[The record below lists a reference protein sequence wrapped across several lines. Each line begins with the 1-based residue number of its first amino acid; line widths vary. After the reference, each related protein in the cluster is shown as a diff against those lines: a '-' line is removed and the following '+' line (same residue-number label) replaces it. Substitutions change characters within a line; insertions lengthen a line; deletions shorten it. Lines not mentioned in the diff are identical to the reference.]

1 MDQLLSEML
10 LFNLFSKVQIKIHLS
25 LLITQ
30 GIALAS
36 PFSKLM
42 EWCTILIYAEYLI
55 SSNLQFGLSTSMCTG
70 LLKIVAGEYI
80 CRGSKVHCCLVDASK
95 AFDSR
100 SHSPISKTDEEY
112 ANIYNQISD

>member
-1 MDQLLSEML
+1 MDMYQLLSEML
-10 LFNLFSKVQIKIHLS
+10 LFNLFSKVRIKIHLS

-36 PFSKLM
+36 PFSNLM
-42 EWCTILIYAEYLI
+42 EWCTILMYVEYP
-55 SSNLQFGLSTSMCTG
+55 NLQFGFKKGLSTSMCTG
-70 LLKIVAGEYI
+70 LFKIVAGEYL

-100 SHSPISKTDEEY
+100 SHSPI
-112 ANIYNQISD
+112 